1 MSSKNLLLDSE
12 DVDDPAEE
20 ERNDEEG
27 MEVDKNEEEM
37 NSGESYD
44 AVEETEENKEDVHN
58 DDENP
63 EDSANEDDEDSSI
76 NVLNDKSNLQE
87 EDTPT
92 KEGSSK
98 LFRFPQG
105 RIKTI
110 MKLDSDVGMVNAE
123 AIFLV
128 NKAVE
133 EFIQCL
139 AVESFHITSSSKK
152 KTIMKEHVMTAIES
166 IDELAFLD
174 GAMED

>member
-1 MSSKNLLLDSE
+1 MTSKNLVLDSE
-12 DVDDPAEE
+12 DVDDPSEE

-37 NSGESYD
+37 NSGESND
-44 AVEETEENKEDVHN
+44 AVAETEENLEDVDN

-63 EDSANEDDEDSSI
+63 EDGANQDDEDIS

-87 EDTPT
+87 ENTPT

>member
-1 MSSKNLLLDSE
+1 MSSTEDNLDDSG
-12 DVDDPAEE
+12 DVDDPTEE
-20 ERNDEEG
+20 IPEKED
-27 MEVDKNEEEM
+27 MEVD
-37 NSGESYD
+37 D
-44 AVEETEENKEDVHN
+44 TEEKDTNEVENIEERAGEKTEEAVH
-58 DDENP
+58 DDTEID
-63 EDSANEDDEDSSI
+63 DST
-76 NVLNDKSNLQE
+76 NVLNDKSNLPDPE
-87 EDTPT
+87 EDTPN
-92 KEGSSK
+92 KESSSK

-105 RIKTI
+105 RIKSI
-110 MKLDSDVGMVNAE
+110 MKLDPDVGMVNGE

-139 AVESFHITSSSKK
+139 AVESFHVTSSTKK